1 MKARVGRSFIF
12 DGAYHAIS
20 AIRVS
25 APEQPPNPPVDF
37 IGENSAIFVE
47 DFQPSSQIPVM
58 PSMVLQPGNS
68 KRSRV
73 TLPVKQEWFAS
84 AKMRYPGT
92 PDFFGKCQSVPTE
105 SSINSSLP

>member
-1 MKARVGRSFIF
+1 MMKARVGRSFIVNE
-12 DGAYHAIS
+12 AYHAIS

-25 APEQPPNPPVDF
+25 APEQPPNPPIDF

-58 PSMVLQPGNS
+58 PSMVLQPANC

-73 TLPVKQEWFAS
+73 TLPVKQEWFS
-84 AKMRYPGT
+84 PAKMRYPWT
-92 PDFFGKCQSVPTE
+92 ADFFREMPVSADR
-105 SSINSSLP
+105 IFH